1 MHLHTSSVSVNLVA
15 TPSGKV
21 PARQTGYEPKE
32 ETLFSAAKS
41 QPLGKS
47 DQFFKMLFRFAVC
60 DSRTWRELRLFNRSA
75 AIDVVKLVPYANG
88 AIKPGSHKS
97 RLWP

>member
-15 TPSGKV
+15 PPSGKV
-21 PARQTGYEPKE
+21 LARQTGYEPKE

-47 DQFFKMLFRFAVC
+47 DQFF
-60 DSRTWRELRLFNRSA
+60 
-75 AIDVVKLVPYANG
+75 
-88 AIKPGSHKS
+88 
-97 RLWP
+97 